1 MMVWVRK
8 DSKPARKQDRQI
20 AGTLMELLLSPQR
33 ARRNEKAATIFLAW
47 ALKKRFVL
55 SSDNAVLIQALSE
68 WIMELWNDGDSK
80 EIVSDCLQSLKFL
93 LSAEPPDLHMQW
105 KPYRRW
111 SSKELPIQATP
122 AGKDEVLAIAGQA
135 FKEKRHRLG
144 SVLLASFDGFLRTG
158 EFTTFT
164 KEDCQDAR
172 DAMVISLRETKGIK
186 RRGGTEEY
194 VCTDPLLMKL
204 LKKAVEQTP
213 AGDAVIGMAPQ
224 SFRSWMK
231 TTTKNS
237 GLEARKLLPYSFRR
251 GGITAAVRRSV
262 PVSTVIHRA
271 RWHSVKVAHV
281 YIKEGEQQLAK
292 LKHPKRTVE
301 LLAAAKRHIP
311 RG

>member
-1 MMVWVRK
+1 MVWVRK
-8 DSKPARKQDRQI
+8 DSKPARKRDRQI

-33 ARRNEKAATIFLAW
+33 ARRNERAATIFLAW

-93 LSAEPPDLHMQW
+93 LSAEAPDLHMPW
-105 KPYRRW
+105 KLYRRW
-111 SSKELPIQATP
+111 ASKELPVQATP
-122 AGKDEVLAIAGQA
+122 ATEDEVLAIAGQA

-172 DAMVISLRETKGIK
+172 EAMVISLRETKGIK

-194 VCTDPLLMKL
+194 VCTDPLLMNL
-204 LKKAVEQTP
+204 LKRAAAQTP
-213 AGDAVIGMAPQ
+213 AGEAVIGMPPQ
-224 SFRSWMK
+224 TFRKWLK
-231 TTTKNS
+231 TTTAAL
-237 GLEARKLLPYSFRR
+237 GLQNRKLLPYSFRR
-251 GGITAAVRRSV
+251 GGITAAVRRGV

-271 RWHSVKVAHV
+271 RWHSAKVAQV
-281 YIKEGEQQLAK
+281 YIREGEQQLAK
-292 LKHPKRTVE
+292 LKHTKITE
-301 LLAAAKRHIP
+301 KLLEAARRHIP
-311 RG
+311 RR